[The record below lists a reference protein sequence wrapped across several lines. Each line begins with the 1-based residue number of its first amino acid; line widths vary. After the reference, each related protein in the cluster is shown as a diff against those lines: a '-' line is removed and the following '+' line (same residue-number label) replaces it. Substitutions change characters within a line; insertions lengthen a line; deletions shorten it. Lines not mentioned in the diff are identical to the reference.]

1 MNDELLRLEREGWDA
16 LTTDGAAE
24 FYEKVLAPA
33 ALMLFPGMDVLDRP
47 TILQAMRAAP
57 PWRWYKLSEE
67 RVDLLADGTA
77 AVTYLA
83 SAQRD
88 GQAPYVARISSLYVE
103 QDGGWKLAFHQHTPE
118 PAPES

>member
-57 PWRWYKLSEE
+57 RFTPR
-67 RVDLLADGTA
+67 
-77 AVTYLA
+77 
-83 SAQRD
+83 
-88 GQAPYVARISSLYVE
+88 RI
-103 QDGGWKLAFHQHTPE
+103 
-118 PAPES
+118 